1 MRKTK
6 EKIVKKT
13 GRVVIVGRPNA
24 GKSTLLNNIFGQKVA
39 ITSPK
44 PQTTRRNLT
53 VPYSEARGE
62 IFFVDT
68 PGMFQ
73 KISDEVGRMVNKMP
87 GKGVIG
93 ADILVYLVDLSRP
106 KTEEENKAIGLV
118 RKSPAK
124 KILAYNKIDK
134 FGGRKQ
140 GFRPDYA
147 FLEEEVD
154 RVIAISALKSTHL
167 KGLLDLIFELLP
179 EKKERE
185 NKEGDKERE
194 EGKETGKDSEER
206 EKQDS
211 VAWEG
216 LNKKEW
222 IAELV
227 REKAYL
233 ALRQE
238 LPYTVGVLVE
248 EVEDKKKLIVVKAK
262 LFTTSDRYK
271 AMIVGKGGAMIKKI
285 GSETRKELELAW
297 NRKVFLELR
306 VETNRH
312 WPQMLMGSSKL
323 A

>member
-13 GRVVIVGRPNA
+13 GRVAIVGRPNA

-44 PQTTRRNLT
+44 PQTTRKNLT
-53 VPYSEARGE
+53 IPYSEARGE

-73 KISDEVGRMVNKMP
+73 KVSDEVGRIVNRMP
-87 GKGVIG
+87 KKGVVG
-93 ADILVYLVDLSRP
+93 ADVVIYLVDLSRP

-124 KILAYNKIDK
+124 KILTYNKIDK
-134 FGGRKQ
+134 FKGKRQ
-140 GFRPDYA
+140 GFRPDYS

-154 RVIAISALKSTHL
+154 RVIAISALKNTHL

-179 EKKERE
+179 EEGE
-185 NKEGDKERE
+185 EDKEGAGKQEKKNNGK
-194 EGKETGKDSEER
+194 GKESER
-206 EKQDS
+206 KEKQDP
-211 VAWEG
+211 AGWEG

-248 EVEDKKKLIVVKAK
+248 EVENKKKLIVVKAK

-271 AMIVGKGGAMIKKI
+271 AMIVGKGGSMIKKI
-285 GSETRKELELAW
+285 GSETRKELQLAW
-297 NRKVFLELR
+297 NRKVFLELK

-312 WPQMLMGSSKL
+312 WPQMLMGSSKFS
-323 A
+323 